1 MKLMVIGGGGREHAI
16 IKKLKENPA
25 VEVIYCLPGNGG
37 IAADAVCVSEIG
49 AKDIP
54 AQVEFARA
62 HGIDYAIVAPDDPLA
77 LGAVDALSEAGIPCF
92 GPDKKTAVIEASK
105 AFSKDLMKKYGIPT
119 AKYELFTEVEAA
131 CAYIEAQ
138 GAPIVVKADGLALGK
153 GVVVAQTVEEAKAA
167 VRSMIEDKA
176 FGQSGARVVI
186 EEFMEGPEV
195 SVLSFTDGET
205 VIPMVS
211 SMDHKCALDGDKGP
225 NTGGMGTIA
234 PNPYYTKEIAET
246 CMETIFLPTIRAMK
260 AEGRPFKG
268 CLYFGL
274 MLTKNGPK
282 VVEYNCRFGDP
293 ETQVVLPLLSSDLLS
308 VMQATTNGTLKDAAV
323 EFSGDSACCV
333 VLASEGYPKKYESGF
348 AITMSEEAAAHTY
361 VAGAKKDGDALL
373 TAGGRVLG
381 VTAVAPTLERAVQEA
396 YRLAGEVE
404 FANKYCR
411 SDIGRK
417 ALAAQKER
425 E

>member
-1 MKLMVIGGGGREHAI
+1 
-16 IKKLKENPA
+16 
-25 VEVIYCLPGNGG
+25 
-37 IAADAVCVSEIG
+37 
-49 AKDIP
+49 
-54 AQVEFARA
+54 
-62 HGIDYAIVAPDDPLA
+62 
-77 LGAVDALSEAGIPCF
+77 
-92 GPDKKTAVIEASK
+92 
-105 AFSKDLMKKYGIPT
+105 
-119 AKYELFTEVEAA
+119 
-131 CAYIEAQ
+131 
-138 GAPIVVKADGLALGK
+138 
-153 GVVVAQTVEEAKAA
+153 
-167 VRSMIEDKA
+167 
-176 FGQSGARVVI
+176 
-186 EEFMEGPEV
+186 ME
-195 SVLSFTDGET
+195 
-205 VIPMVS
+205 M
-211 SMDHKCALDGDKGP
+211 
-225 NTGGMGTIA
+225 
-234 PNPYYTKEIAET
+234 
-246 CMETIFLPTIRAMK
+246 IFLPTIRAMK

-323 EFSGDSACCV
+323 EFSTDSACCV

>member
-1 MKLMVIGGGGREHAI
+1 MYKR
-16 IKKLKENPA
+16 
-25 VEVIYCLPGNGG
+25 
-37 IAADAVCVSEIG
+37 
-49 AKDIP
+49 
-54 AQVEFARA
+54 Q
-62 HGIDYAIVAPDDPLA
+62 
-77 LGAVDALSEAGIPCF
+77 
-92 GPDKKTAVIEASK
+92 
-105 AFSKDLMKKYGIPT
+105 
-119 AKYELFTEVEAA
+119 
-131 CAYIEAQ
+131 
-138 GAPIVVKADGLALGK
+138 
-153 GVVVAQTVEEAKAA
+153 
-167 VRSMIEDKA
+167 
-176 FGQSGARVVI
+176 
-186 EEFMEGPEV
+186 
-195 SVLSFTDGET
+195 
-205 VIPMVS
+205 
-211 SMDHKCALDGDKGP
+211 ALDGDKGP

-234 PNPYYTKEIAET
+234 PNPCYTKEIAAE

-308 VMQATTNGTLKDAAV
+308 VMQATTNGTLKDVNVA
-323 EFSGDSACCV
+323 FSSDSACCV

-348 AITMSEEAAAHTY
+348 PITMSEEAAAHTY
-361 VAGAKKDGDALL
+361 VAGAKKNGNALL

-381 VTAVAPTLERAVQEA
+381 VTAVAPTLEEAVKEA
-396 YRLAGEVE
+396 YRLSGEVD

>member
-1 MKLMVIGGGGREHAI
+1 MKKRSGIAPLIAIGGI
-16 IKKLKENPA
+16 L
-25 VEVIYCLPGNGG
+25 
-37 IAADAVCVSEIG
+37 
-49 AKDIP
+49 
-54 AQVEFARA
+54 
-62 HGIDYAIVAPDDPLA
+62 LA
-77 LGAVDALSEAGIPCF
+77 LSVGSFFLTPDRAFSENENRYLQLTPRLTWDRVMSGDFMEDVEDYTSDQIVFRDFWTAARSVLQRAEGKEDISGTYLGADGRYFAKVTDDSFDWVRLEKNAGYIRDFFAASGKPCTALIVPSPAGILRDMLP
-92 GPDKKTAVIEASK
+92 EN
-105 AFSKDLMKKYGIPT
+105 
-119 AKYELFTEVEAA
+119 
-131 CAYIEAQ
+131 
-138 GAPIVVKADGLALGK
+138 APYFN
-153 GVVVAQTVEEAKAA
+153 
-167 VRSMIEDKA
+167 EDKA

-205 VIPMVS
+205 VVPMVS

-234 PNPYYTKEIAET
+234 PNPCYTKKIAAE

-308 VMQATTNGTLKDAAV
+308 VMQATTNGTLKDVNVA
-323 EFSGDSACCV
+323 FSSDSACCV

-348 AITMSEEAAAHTY
+348 PITMSEEAAAHTY
-361 VAGAKKDGDALL
+361 VAGAKKDGNALL

-381 VTAVAPTLERAVQEA
+381 VTAVAPTLEEAVKEA
-396 YRLAGEVE
+396 YRLSGEVD